1 MKPDEREPTATMA
14 TSTSR
19 RPLPALAFLLAL
31 SLLTALVWWRVIHR
45 SDSAKAASLPTCSV
59 SATPSV
65 TVLPAAASVT
75 VTVLNSTD
83 KGGLAAQVTG
93 FLAADGFKMGTAA
106 NDLTARAPVTGVA
119 EVRYGPKG
127 AAGAKLVSYYVPG
140 STLVLDTRTD
150 ASVDLAVGAKYTAV
164 LAPSDVAKALA
175 AAKLSQLPAPST
187 TPSGTGSAKPST
199 TPKPSSATTPGSSTK
214 STTSTRSTASASK
227 TCVAASSSGS

>member
-1 MKPDEREPTATMA
+1 MA

-19 RPLPALAFLLAL
+19 RPLPALVFLLAL

-45 SDSAKAASLPTCSV
+45 SDTAKATSPPTCSV

-83 KGGLAAQVTG
+83 KSGLAAQVTG
-93 FLAADGFKMGTAA
+93 FLAADGFKTGTAA
-106 NDLTARAPVTGVA
+106 NDLTSRAPVAGVA

-150 ASVDLAVGAKYTAV
+150 ASVDLALGAKYTAV

-175 AAKLSQLPAPST
+175 SAKLSQLPAPSS
-187 TPSGTGSAKPST
+187 TPAAGTGSAKPST
-199 TPKPSSATTPGSSTK
+199 TPKPSTAAPRSGTSTK
-214 STTSTRSTASASK
+214 STATPTSS
-227 TCVAASSSGS
+227 CVVASSS

>member
-1 MKPDEREPTATMA
+1 
-14 TSTSR
+14 
-19 RPLPALAFLLAL
+19 LPALVFLLAL

-45 SDSAKAASLPTCSV
+45 SDSAKATVLPTCSV

-83 KGGLAAQVTG
+83 KSGLAAQVTG
-93 FLAADGFKMGTAA
+93 FLAADGFKTGAAA
-106 NDLTARAPVTGVA
+106 NDLTSRAPVTGVA

-127 AAGAKLVSYYVPG
+127 AAAAKLVSLYVPG

-150 ASVDLAVGAKYTAV
+150 ASVDLALGAKYTAV

-175 AAKLSQLPAPST
+175 SAKLSQLPAPSS
-187 TPSGTGSAKPST
+187 TPAAGSGAVKPST
-199 TPKPSSATTPGSSTK
+199 TPKPSATGSGASTKATTSS
-214 STTSTRSTASASK
+214 ASASSS
-227 TCVAASSSGS
+227 CVAASASSS

>member
-1 MKPDEREPTATMA
+1 MA

-19 RPLPALAFLLAL
+19 RPLPALVFLLAL

-45 SDSAKAASLPTCSV
+45 SDSANASVTPTCSV

-93 FLAADGFKMGTAA
+93 FLAADGFKTGTAA

-150 ASVDLAVGAKYTAV
+150 ASVDLAIGAKYTAV

-175 AAKLSQLPAPST
+175 SAKLSQLPAPSV
-187 TPSGTGSAKPST
+187 TPSGTGSVKPST
-199 TPKPSSATTPGSSTK
+199 TPKPSTTATGSGTSTK
-214 STTSTRSTASASK
+214 STKSSASASSS
-227 TCVAASSSGS
+227 CVVASSSS